1 MRMPQTFKRTALALL
16 LLALLSLFSLSSA
29 VLADEDKSVQ
39 EKLKQLEAM
48 IDDLES
54 VVKSLTLQVQKV
66 SETAVADL
74 ENFRPRLFTI
84 ENLTKDNTFEIKKIS
99 GTVAK
104 LSETVDMLSALPG
117 QVEQLRAYLKEVD
130 ANLSS
135 SIEALANRMGAIELA
150 VSKLQDGVERATTLT
165 NAFQENLGRIFNQ
178 LDATDSRLGAVENF
192 LGALNSSVGSLAARL
207 DDLDSR
213 TAQLQ
218 SAITQ
223 VESLSA
229 MFSQVQVNLAELAAR
244 QDKAEARWAQL
255 KDMVDRLE
263 MQVMQLKTAPA
274 PAPTPTPQPDSA
286 LAERVTRLENKLSE
300 MVMLLESNQK
310 TVADLQQSF
319 SKVKEQIKV
328 EILASLPKI
337 PTAQDITIMVEEIA
351 AKQIKE
357 AQARA
362 DAAQGL
368 AIVALLAGMAA
379 IVAALL
385 L

>member
-244 QDKAEARWAQL
+244 QDKAEVRWAQL

-263 MQVMQLKTAPA
+263 MQVMQLKGDQTV
-274 PAPTPTPQPDSA
+274 TPPDSA

>member
-104 LSETVDMLSALPG
+104 LSETVDMLSTLPG
-117 QVEQLRAYLKEVD
+117 QVEKLRAYLKEVD

-150 VSKLQDGVERATTLT
+150 VSKLQDGVERAITLT

-213 TAQLQ
+213 TAQLH

-244 QDKAEARWAQL
+244 QDKAEVRWAQL

-263 MQVMQLKTAPA
+263 MQVMQLKGDQTV
-274 PAPTPTPQPDSA
+274 TPTPDGT
-286 LAERVTRLENKLSE
+286 LVERVTRLENKLSE

-319 SKVKEQIKV
+319 TRVREQIKV

-337 PTAQDITIMVEEIA
+337 PSAQDITIIVEEIA